1 VEKKHTL
8 YALEGIMEKW
18 EKNWYE
24 QQQFGQDD
32 DWDEDKVL
40 SEDEKEELAK
50 ANREAR
56 WARKASKEYWDRLWD
71 GE

>member
-1 VEKKHTL
+1 
-8 YALEGIMEKW
+8 
-18 EKNWYE
+18 
-24 QQQFGQDD
+24 
-32 DWDEDKVL
+32 
-40 SEDEKEELAK
+40 LAK